1 MPEFKMKL
9 LDDIQNAL
17 GEVRPLIEVGD
28 KGITPAS
35 VKKIN
40 EITTRLDDQIVK
52 KTP

>member
-1 MPEFKMKL
+1 M
-9 LDDIQNAL
+9 
-17 GEVRPLIEVGD
+17 RPLIEVGD
-28 KGITPAS
+28 KGNHARV